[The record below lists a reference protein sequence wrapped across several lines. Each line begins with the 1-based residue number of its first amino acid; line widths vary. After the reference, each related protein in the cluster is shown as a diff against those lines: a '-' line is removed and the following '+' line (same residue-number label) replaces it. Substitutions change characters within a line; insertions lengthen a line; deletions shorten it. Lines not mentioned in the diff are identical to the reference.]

1 MVYYNGTAA
10 DGENIVSCAGMI
22 LGTVRGSMPY
32 MRDMGIPEDVLG
44 RNTPEAEDAYVDEA
58 SEQVEMW
65 DERVMVGEIA
75 VEQDAEGKIQ
85 ARVVLEDVEQN

>member
-10 DGENIVSCAGMI
+10 DGDNIVSCVGMI

-32 MRDMGIPEDVLG
+32 MRDMGISEGVLG
-44 RNTPEAEDAYVDEA
+44 RNTPEAADEYVGDA

-65 DERVMVGEIA
+65 DERVTVGEIA
-75 VEQDAEGKIQ
+75 VEPDEEGKIQ
-85 ARVVLEDVEQN
+85 ARVVLEDVEQY